1 MISRFLPYVFIISP
15 LCALAGNVAES
26 DTTTNL
32 QEFVITKKQDNTR
45 KLRSVATNTDCLL
58 SGELKRA
65 ACCSLGESFTTNPS
79 VDVNYSDAATGARQ
93 IKLLGLS
100 GSYVQMLTEN
110 IPNFRGAAAPYGLGY
125 IAGPWM
131 KSIQISKGA
140 SSVKNGYESLTGQI
154 NIEMLKPQS
163 DKYFM
168 GNAYVDHMGKAE
180 LNLAANAHL
189 SDKVSTA
196 LLLHG
201 QNDFKQHD
209 GNGDGFIDTPRVRQV
224 TALNRWAYAG
234 GNGYIFQA
242 ALKYLYEDRHSGQ
255 HTAHSDMQTEHPYS
269 VDLRTNRWELFT
281 KNAVV
286 IDDESGANIALILSG
301 SLHNQDSEYGHKLY
315 DVDQQN
321 VYASLMFER
330 NWGEMH
336 ALSTGLSFNY
346 DRFDQY
352 YRLTHNVANGKT
364 RAKECENVGGAY
376 AQYTLN
382 VDESRW
388 VLMTGLRYDYS
399 SLYGSMVTPRLHL
412 KYNPSEALSAH
423 LSAGRG
429 YRSSHP
435 LAEFSYLLASSRS
448 IIIDSNIKQESGW
461 NMGGGLTGNIKIGS
475 KKVSISGEYYF
486 TRFNNQTVAD
496 LYTNA
501 HAAYIR
507 SVDGNSR
514 SHSAQIETTVT
525 LSNALNFT
533 AAYRYTDVR
542 EDYGYGARRKP
553 LTSRSK
559 GLFTVNYTPM
569 MGLWAFDATVT
580 VNGSGVMPTA
590 DSNNPL
596 WQATYPTYAQLS
608 AQITRSFRHFD
619 VYVGGENLTSY
630 KQKTPIVDAAN
641 PWGDNF
647 DSTMVWGPV
656 QGAMVYAGVRVNF

>member
-1 MISRFLPYVFIISP
+1 M
-15 LCALAGNVAES
+15 AGNIADT

-32 QEFVITKKQDNTR
+32 QELVITHKQENTR

-168 GNAYVDHMGKAE
+168 GNAYVDYMGKAE
-180 LNLAANAHL
+180 VNVAANAHL
-189 SDKVSTA
+189 SDKTSTA
-196 LLLHG
+196 LLVHG
-201 QNDFKQHD
+201 QNDFREHD
-209 GNGDGFIDTPRVRQV
+209 GNGDGFIDTPKVRQI
-224 TALNRWAYAG
+224 TAMNRWAYTS

-242 ALKYLYEDRHSGQ
+242 AAKYLYEDRHSGQ
-255 HTAHSDMQTEHPYS
+255 DTKHTEAHTDHPYS
-269 VDLRTNRWELFT
+269 VDIRTNRWELFT
-281 KNAVV
+281 KNALV
-286 IDDESGANIALILSG
+286 IDDASESNIALILSG
-301 SLHNQDSEYGHKLY
+301 SQHNQNAMYGNKLY

-321 VYASLMFER
+321 LYASLMFER
-330 NWGEMH
+330 EWGEMH
-336 ALSTGLSFNY
+336 ALSTGLSFNF
-346 DRFDQY
+346 DRFNQY
-352 YRLTHNVANGKT
+352 YRLTHNVSSGKEH
-364 RAKECENVGGAY
+364 AKEKEHVSGAY

-382 VDESRW
+382 VDDSRW

-399 SLYGSMVTPRLHL
+399 SLYGSMVTPRMHL
-412 KYNPSEALSAH
+412 KFNPNEAISAH
-423 LSAGRG
+423 ASVGRG

-435 LAEFSYLLASSRS
+435 LAEFSYLLASSRN

-461 NMGGGLTGNIKIGS
+461 NMGGGLSGTFKIGS

-486 TRFNNQTVAD
+486 TRFNSQTVAD
-496 LYTNA
+496 LYTDA

-507 SVDGNSR
+507 SVDGNSH
-514 SHSAQIETTVT
+514 SHAAQIEATVT
-525 LSNALNFT
+525 LSSELNFT

-542 EDYGYGARRKP
+542 EDYGYGSRRKP

-559 GLFTVNYTPM
+559 GLFTINYTPM
-569 MGLWAFDATVT
+569 MGLWAFDATVS

-590 DSNNPL
+590 DAQNPL
-596 WQATYPTYAQLS
+596 WDSTYPTFAQLS
-608 AQITRSFRHFD
+608 AQVTRTFRHVD

-630 KQKTPIVDAAN
+630 KQKLPIIDAAN
-641 PWGDNF
+641 PWGENF
-647 DSTMVWGPV
+647 DSTMIWGPV
-656 QGAMVYAGVRVNF
+656 QGAMVYAGIRLNF